1 LFESGTTYRLNYDDK
16 DALMGASQSV
26 ISGEVQSPVVFD
38 GVGNVTAALEVTAS
52 NWLGLQA
59 YYTREGYDVLRHG
72 VFFARNSFSSA
83 ADVTF
88 VYSPPA
94 REQRFSLQTVGSSTT
109 TRYTYRATWAN
120 YPAEASD
127 YYKALNDYYKD
138 HTETNEITTTYLGQ
152 ETVTV
157 PAGTFVACKFNVFNG
172 IGRGS
177 WTNWVAKGNGV
188 LVRAEGMDGS
198 MQRSHVL
205 TGGELNG
212 QPL

>member
-1 LFESGTTYRLNYDDK
+1 LNYDDK

-26 ISGEVQSPVVFD
+26 ISGEVQSPVAFD
-38 GVGNVTAALEVTAS
+38 GVGNVTAALEVTTS
-52 NWLGLQA
+52 NNLGQQT
-59 YYTREGYDVLRHG
+59 YYTREGQDVVRYG
-72 VFFARNSFSSA
+72 FFYPRNSYSSS
-83 ADVTF
+83 ADVTL

-94 REQRFSLQTVGSSTT
+94 REQRFSLLVPGSSTT
-109 TRYTYRATWAN
+109 TRYTYRATYAN
-120 YPAEASD
+120 YPAAAND
-127 YYKALNDYYKD
+127 YYMALNDYYKD
-138 HTETNEITTTYLGQ
+138 HTETWEVITTYLGQ

-157 PAGTFVACKFNVFNG
+157 PAGTFVACKFHVDNG
-172 IGRGS
+172 ISSGS

>member
-1 LFESGTTYRLNYDDK
+1 MFESGTTYRLNYDDH
-16 DALMGASQSV
+16 DVLIGVYQSV
-26 ISGEVQSPVVFD
+26 ISGEVRSPVVFD

-52 NWLGLQA
+52 SFLGQQA
-59 YYTREGYDVLRHG
+59 YYTREGHDVLRHG
-72 VFFARNSFSSA
+72 FFFARNSFSRS

-94 REQRFSLQTVGSSTT
+94 REQRFSLQTAGSSTT
-109 TRYTYRATWAN
+109 TRYRLRATWAN
-120 YPAEASD
+120 YPAEGSD

-138 HTETNEITTTYLGQ
+138 HPDTIEITTTYLGQ

-157 PAGTFVACKFNVFNG
+157 PAGTFVACKFQVNDG
-172 IGRGS
+172 INPYS
-177 WTNWVAKGNGV
+177 WMDWVAKGKGV
-188 LVRAEGMDGS
+188 LVRAEYMDRA